1 MRIKWSLRVIDYEI
15 LLKTITASDVIQ
27 CHGRTF
33 ATHENLLKALKT
45 GVVPDCVCIEV
56 RRSCVVDDALRA
68 ALKKKFDPS
77 KSLKVTGIVYT
88 C

>member
-1 MRIKWSLRVIDYEI
+1 MKFYSRQLQHLMLYNVMEEHSLHM
-15 LLKTITASDVIQ
+15 KTY
-27 CHGRTF
+27 
-33 ATHENLLKALKT
+33 LKALKT